1 MKPLAHNLYAAI
13 FLSVA
18 AIVLVTVVPVRKS
31 NASAY
36 GGTINSDARVLVTT
50 EVGTRNSGLIE
61 PPQAVSPPSMVISQ
75 VYGGGGSPGAAYQS
89 DFIEL
94 FNRGTDFVNLNQW
107 SVRITSAT
115 GQFNTAITFVSTG
128 SILVA
133 PGQYILIGL
142 GSAGSSGAPVPAD
155 FGGIPLQIG
164 TAGKIALTK
173 PGTTITGTCPLPN
186 SGVADFVGY
195 GGSASC
201 FEGSAPTPNLSN
213 TIVALRKSNGCV
225 DTDNNSDDFQLTS
238 PTPRNSTSPNNSCTG
253 SFVFSSSNYF
263 VSENSN
269 FLAITVNR
277 LGNNAGPAT
286 VKFNTSDATGVNF
299 NCNPSTPGQTTGA
312 ASRKCDYHIAAGRL
326 RFGPGE
332 TSKQIMLS
340 LVNDVYSGEGSESL
354 TISLSNPTG
363 AIVSFPST
371 ANISISDNDFS
382 SQPNPID
389 GTAFFV
395 RMLYVD
401 LLSREPDPTGN
412 AGWIHRIDFCG
423 QPGEPPPPCDRVTVA
438 GDGFLRSSEFF
449 DREFFVIR
457 LYRTALGRIPRY
469 DDVGDLAY
477 VSGFLTDADLELNK
491 QELVTDMMSRSEFGD
506 VYNSLSNAQY
516 VDTMIQTAAVTLAAG
531 VRDGW
536 VNALDT
542 STKTRAVVLRELSE
556 RPEVS
561 AKYLH
566 EAQVVS
572 CYYGFFTRN
581 PDGAYLNFLQRLD
594 SGEITLGDLANAFIN
609 ATEYRQRFGP

>member
-1 MKPLAHNLYAAI
+1 MRLLRRRLYCLVFLSFAAI
-13 FLSVA
+13 ALVA
-18 AIVLVTVVPVRKS
+18 VAPVRKS
-31 NASAY
+31 SAIHQPN
-36 GGTINSDARVLVTT
+36 INSDARLVVTT
-50 EVGTRNSGLIE
+50 GVNTANAHVIE

-75 VYGGGGSPGAAYQS
+75 VYGGGGTPGAAYQS
-89 DFIEL
+89 DFVEL

-107 SVRITSAT
+107 SVRITSDT
-115 GQFNTAITFVSTG
+115 GQFNTAITFVSSG
-128 SILVA
+128 SILIA
-133 PGQYILIGL
+133 PGQYLLIGL
-142 GSAGSSGAPVPAD
+142 GSGGSSGAPVPAD

-195 GGSASC
+195 GGTASC
-201 FEGSAPTPNLSN
+201 FEGSGPTPNLSN
-213 TIVALRKSNGCV
+213 TVAALRKSNGCL
-225 DTDNNSDDFQLTS
+225 DTDNNIGDFQLTA
-238 PTPRNSTSPNNSCTG
+238 PTPRNSSSPNNSCTG

-263 VSENSN
+263 VSENTN

-277 LGNNAGPAT
+277 LGNNAGAAT

-299 NCNPSTPGQTTGA
+299 NCNPSTAGQITGV

-332 TSKQIMLS
+332 TSKQIILS

-354 TISLSNPTG
+354 NISLSNPTG
-363 AIVSFPST
+363 AILSFPST
-371 ANISISDNDFS
+371 AEVRISDNDFS
-382 SQPNPID
+382 AQPNPID
-389 GTAFFV
+389 GTAFYV

-401 LLSREPDPTGN
+401 LLSREPEPTGL
-412 AGWIHRIDFCG
+412 AGWVHRIDFCG
-423 QPGEPPPPCDRVTVA
+423 QAGEQPPPCDRVAVG
-438 GDGFLRSSEFF
+438 GDGFLRSAEFF

-491 QELVTDMMSRSEFGD
+491 QELVTDIMSRSEFGD
-506 VYNSLSNAQY
+506 LYNSLSNAQY
-516 VDTMIQTAAVTLAAG
+516 VDAMIQTAAVTLPAG

-536 VNALDT
+536 VNALDA
-542 STKTRAVVLRELSE
+542 SAKTRAQVFRELSE
-556 RPEVS
+556 RSEVS

-581 PDGAYLNFLQRLD
+581 PDGAYFTFLQRYD
-594 SGEITLGDLANAFIN
+594 NGEITLGDLANAFIN
-609 ATEYRQRFGP
+609 AAEYRQRFGP